1 MTDPKA
7 NELIKALIADLDKEF
22 DPAKTAE
29 ALKAI
34 RPFALKEE
42 DPLVTKVLRLAYQ
55 HLENNDSFEIQI
67 EEEEEDENGE
77 MILVEVDERTDAENV
92 QHMISLMLNNQN
104 EYNRIDLQSYRDLL
118 YEEL

>member
-7 NELIKALIADLDKEF
+7 NELIKALIAELNNGF
-22 DPAKTAE
+22 DAE
-29 ALKAI
+29 KAATALKEI

-55 HLENNDSFEIQI
+55 HIENNDSFEIQI

-77 MILVEVDERTDAENV
+77 MIIVETETRTDAENV
-92 QHMISLMLNNQN
+92 QHMISLMLNNSN
-104 EYNRIDLQSYRDLL
+104 EYNRVDLRAYRDLL